1 MAIDHTDDN
10 GNWDVED
17 EDDDDYDDYEYND
30 GLVSWLWCHQTFKY
44 NTYVWMYVCMIVS
57 ICMPYFSYSHF

>member
-17 EDDDDYDDYEYND
+17 EDDDDDYYEYD
-30 GLVSWLWCHQTFKY
+30 VGLVS
-44 NTYVWMYVCMIVS
+44 
-57 ICMPYFSYSHF
+57 

>member
-17 EDDDDYDDYEYND
+17 EDDDDYDDYEYD
-30 GLVSWLWCHQTFKY
+30 VGLVS
-44 NTYVWMYVCMIVS
+44 
-57 ICMPYFSYSHF
+57 

>member
-17 EDDDDYDDYEYND
+17 EDDDDYYEYD
-30 GLVSWLWCHQTFKY
+30 VGLIS
-44 NTYVWMYVCMIVS
+44 
-57 ICMPYFSYSHF
+57 

>member
-17 EDDDDYDDYEYND
+17 EDGDDDDYYEYD
-30 GLVSWLWCHQTFKY
+30 VGLVS
-44 NTYVWMYVCMIVS
+44 
-57 ICMPYFSYSHF
+57 

>member
-17 EDDDDYDDYEYND
+17 EDDDDYYEHD
-30 GLVSWLWCHQTFKY
+30 VGLVS
-44 NTYVWMYVCMIVS
+44 
-57 ICMPYFSYSHF
+57 

>member
-17 EDDDDYDDYEYND
+17 EDDDDYEYND
-30 GLVSWLWCHQTFKY
+30 GLVS
-44 NTYVWMYVCMIVS
+44 
-57 ICMPYFSYSHF
+57 